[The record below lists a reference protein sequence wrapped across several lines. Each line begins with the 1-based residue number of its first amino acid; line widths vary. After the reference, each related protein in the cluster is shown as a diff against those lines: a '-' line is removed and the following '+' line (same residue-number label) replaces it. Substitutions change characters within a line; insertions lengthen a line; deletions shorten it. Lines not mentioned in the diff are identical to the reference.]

1 MIEAHYV
8 NVEVFIEGITIVIK
22 FSLVLVECG
31 LMERKRMAE
40 EKMKEFCG
48 R

>member
-22 FSLVLVECG
+22 FSLVECG

-40 EKMKEFCG
+40 GKMKEFCG